1 MTRRFPAPWSVEE
14 LDASYV
20 VRDHDGK
27 RWPTSVFEAEP
38 GRRSAAKLLTKDEAR
53 LMQYVTR
60 AFGAYGVHRFDQA
73 NQIAQARR
81 AARMC
86 QHRAH
91 RDHQPSRRFMLACHN
106 HSYLQRLMWR

>member
-1 MTRRFPAPWSVEE
+1 MVRRRTRRQ
-14 LDASYV
+14 L
-20 VRDHDGK
+20 
-27 RWPTSVFEAEP
+27 
-38 GRRSAAKLLTKDEAR
+38 RSARPRRKALAYVCFRGRAWAAISGEVLLTKDEAR

-91 RDHQPSRRFMLACHN
+91 R
-106 HSYLQRLMWR
+106 